1 MPLVAFKPLKARLV
15 IEEDRGTLLVMKV
28 AVAEGE
34 SVALASGGK
43 LEALSGVVRIR
54 EWSDAHRHRARKRVG
69 TLVHVPDGGDGPRGT
84 GKFQIN
90 LALSTAKFEAL
101 LSMAMGGMLPVK
113 FFINAGEKVSPTE
126 TRGLG
131 YGASRTGRVKVWD
144 TVGHRVLP
152 VTGFSLILP
161 VPDPGSAAA
170 GTFTP
175 NPQPPDSVTGGAH
188 LAELA
193 DEVLSFQAETRATLV
208 GVLAIIAVIMLL
220 ILMADLVLVFK

>member
-34 SVALASGGK
+34 SVALATGGN

-54 EWSDAHRHRARKRVG
+54 ERSDTHRQRGHKRVG
-69 TLVHVPDGGDGPRGT
+69 SLVYVPDEGDGPRGT
-84 GKFQIN
+84 DKFQIN
-90 LALSTAKFEAL
+90 LALTTAKFEAL

-113 FFINAGEKVSPTE
+113 FFINAGEKVSSTE

-131 YGASRTGRVKVWD
+131 YGAGRSGRVKVWD
-144 TVGHRVLP
+144 TRDHRILP

-161 VPDPGSAAA
+161 VPDPGTAA
-170 GTFTP
+170 GTLA
-175 NPQPPDSVTGGAH
+175 QASQSPDSGAGGAH

-208 GVLAIIAVIMLL
+208 GVLAIIAVIVLL
-220 ILMADLVLVFK
+220 ILMAALVLVFK

>member
-34 SVALASGGK
+34 SVALATGGK
-43 LEALSGVVRIR
+43 LEALSGVARIR
-54 EWSDAHRHRARKRVG
+54 ERSDTHRQRGHKRVG
-69 TLVHVPDGGDGPRGT
+69 TLVYVPDDGDGPSGT

-113 FFINAGEKVSPTE
+113 FFVDAGEKISSTE

-131 YGASRTGRVKVWD
+131 YGAGRTGRVKVWD
-144 TVGHRVLP
+144 TAHHRILP

-161 VPDPGSAAA
+161 VPDPGTTVA
-170 GTFTP
+170 GTLAQ
-175 NPQPPDSVTGGAH
+175 NPPSPDSGAGGAH

-208 GVLAIIAVIMLL
+208 GVLAIISVIVLL

>member
-34 SVALASGGK
+34 SVALVTGGK
-43 LEALSGVVRIR
+43 LESLSGVVRIR
-54 EWSDAHRHRARKRVG
+54 ERSDNHRQRAHKRVG
-69 TLVHVPDGGDGPRGT
+69 SLVYVPDGGEGPRGA

-101 LSMAMGGMLPVK
+101 LSMAMGGVLPVK
-113 FFINAGEKVSPTE
+113 FFVDAGEKISATE
-126 TRGLG
+126 TRGMG
-131 YGASRTGRVKVWD
+131 YGVSRTGRVKVWD
-144 TVGHRVLP
+144 THGHRTLP

-161 VPDPGSAAA
+161 VPDATTVPG
-170 GTFTP
+170 GTFAP
-175 NPQPPDSVTGGAH
+175 NPVAPESGAGGAH
-188 LAELA
+188 LAEIA

-208 GVLAIIAVIMLL
+208 GVLAIIAVIMLM

>member
-15 IEEDRGTLLVMKV
+15 IEEDRGTLLVMKI

-34 SVALASGGK
+34 SVALGSGGK
-43 LEALSGVVRIR
+43 LESLSGVLRIR
-54 EWSDAHRHRARKRVG
+54 ERSDVHRQRTHKRVG
-69 TLVHVPDGGDGPRGT
+69 TLVYVPDGGDGPRGA

-101 LSMAMGGMLPVK
+101 LGMAMGGVLPVK
-113 FFINAGEKVSPTE
+113 FFVDAGEKISATE

-131 YGASRTGRVKVWD
+131 YGVSRSGRVKVWD
-144 TVGHRVLP
+144 TSGHRTLP

-161 VPDPGSAAA
+161 VPDPTTAAP
-170 GTFTP
+170 GVFTP
-175 NPQPPDSVTGGAH
+175 TTPPAEPGSSGTH
-188 LAELA
+188 LAEIA

-208 GVLAIIAVIMLL
+208 GVLAIIAVIMLM